1 MSSEARPSLPAQPHP
16 PTAAPNPAESEVL
29 ISIWEHLNGS
39 LGGGKLT
46 VEHCRIE
53 PLPRRPGSRHVSAY
67 HLLVH
72 DEGSGQKRILALIA
86 KRDTTRGVGK
96 AAREYAALNFL
107 WDEGFGSERQ
117 LKIPKPFDLLP
128 NQNLILHESACGTK
142 LTGSIGGDSAES
154 TSHFRMSGLW
164 LAKLHGIKLSP
175 PVTCSYDAELAS
187 LDLFVR
193 ELSGALPPAPLPRV
207 QKLAEAIGQRLAS
220 CTDVT
225 ASLVHGDYHP
235 EHIFV
240 ADDSITV
247 IDFERFGCGD
257 PAKDVGSF
265 LAHTRSSGC
274 LARKP
279 PRVVDQE
286 TGEFLASYFSALPL
300 ATGAATASRISAFDA
315 LSSLEALYYVAA
327 VLKVDD
333 QPKLTAYLECAERSG
348 VLLTHHTAIRR
359 QRAISSP
366 QYQAAAGAG
375 A

>member
-1 MSSEARPSLPAQPHP
+1 MSSEARPSLPAPSHP
-16 PTAAPNPAESEVL
+16 PAVVPNPTESEVL
-29 ISIWEHLNGS
+29 ISIWEHLNGAP
-39 LGGGKLT
+39 GGGKLT

-72 DEGSGQKRILALIA
+72 DEGSGQKRVLALIA

-107 WDEGFGSERQ
+107 WGEGFGSERK
-117 LKIPKPFDLLP
+117 LKIPRPFDLLP
-128 NQNLILHESACGTK
+128 NQNLILQESACGTK
-142 LTGSIGGDSAES
+142 LTGSIGGNSAES

-164 LAKLHGIKLSP
+164 LAKLHGIKMSP

-193 ELSGALPPAPLPRV
+193 ELSGVQPALLPRV
-207 QKLAEAIGQRLAS
+207 QRLGEAIRQRLAS

-274 LARKP
+274 LAGRP

-286 TGEFLASYFSALPL
+286 TGEFLASYFSALPS
-300 ATGAATASRISAFDA
+300 ATGVATASRISAFDA

-327 VLKVDD
+327 VLKGDD
-333 QPKLTAYLECAERSG
+333 QPKLAAYLECAERSG
-348 VLLTHHTAIRR
+348 VLLTHHIAIRR
-359 QRAISSP
+359 RRTISSA